1 MRAQLFLGAFGRVT
15 TRDLG
20 MLLVWRERARGKGG
34 KPGRCT
40 RSPFGSSSAGTRPA
54 GCPWPAAS
62 ARMHTL
68 DKNQVLVPSGE
79 GRWKGFDPPAC
90 AAMPTMWSVAV
101 LRGAEHVLHG
111 PAIGRV
117 SKGLEMG
124 VGGGLCASMGV
135 TCDPGIV
142 VHIPIG
148 CGASARIGLRTSA
161 WLRAARACT
170 AGQLKACGGR
180 QWW

>member
-1 MRAQLFLGAFGRVT
+1 MIWGCCWFGESVPVAKAANRGGARAHHLAAAARALAQLVAHGQRHLRECTRWIKTRCWCRVV
-15 TRDLG
+15 RG
-20 MLLVWRERARGKGG
+20 GGKGL
-34 KPGRCT
+34 T
-40 RSPFGSSSAGTRPA
+40 
-54 GCPWPAAS
+54 
-62 ARMHTL
+62 
-68 DKNQVLVPSGE
+68 
-79 GRWKGFDPPAC
+79 PPAC